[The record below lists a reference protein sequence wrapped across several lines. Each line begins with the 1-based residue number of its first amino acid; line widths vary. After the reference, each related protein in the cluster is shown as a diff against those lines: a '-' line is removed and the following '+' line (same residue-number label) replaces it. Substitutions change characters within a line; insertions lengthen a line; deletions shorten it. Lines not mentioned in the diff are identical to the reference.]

1 MEWRLE
7 DVERASLR
15 NPNTF
20 FIPSLKERQKQ
31 KKGDLVRLHFLL
43 EQSAEDGPRAE
54 RMWVEVTGKKR
65 WSQTYTGILTNQP
78 VSIKSLQIGDIL
90 EFEPRHIARIL
101 IPKDDPRWLDIGEQM
116 ALVSN
121 KCLEEGGCVRW
132 LYRETPDREDDS
144 GWRLF
149 EGTESDAYSSQASNI
164 SVVNLYALLDKDP
177 SLITPLKGAFGTA
190 FERENRNSPWIEIK
204 DWNGSS
210 D

>member
-1 MEWRLE
+1 MEWSLE
-7 DVERASLR
+7 DVEQTNLL

-31 KKGDLVRLHFLL
+31 KKGDFVRLHFVL
-43 EQSAEDGPRAE
+43 EHPAEDEPRAE

-65 WSQTYTGILTNQP
+65 WGQTYTGILTNQP
-78 VSIKSLQIGDIL
+78 VYIKSLQIGDQI
-90 EFEPRHIARIL
+90 EFEPKHIARVI

-190 FERENRNSPWIEIK
+190 FERENTNSPWIEIK